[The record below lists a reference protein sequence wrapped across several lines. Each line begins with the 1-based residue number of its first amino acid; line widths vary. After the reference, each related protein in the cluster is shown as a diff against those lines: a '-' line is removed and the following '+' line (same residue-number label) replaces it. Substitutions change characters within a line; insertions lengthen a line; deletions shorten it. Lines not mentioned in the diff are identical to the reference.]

1 MVTTQVP
8 LFHHQIRMAPSSQT
22 PTIIYSQVIINMLG
36 LFAKR
41 AMARAK
47 RSVADELRSSVVI
60 DKKELAMDVVRVRYA
75 PSPTGEL
82 HLGGLRTAI
91 FNYLYA
97 KS

>member
-1 MVTTQVP
+1 MTTHIYA
-8 LFHHQIRMAPSSQT
+8 FHHHSNRVAMIHSA
-22 PTIIYSQVIINMLG
+22 TIIYSQVIINMLA

-41 AMARAK
+41 GMARAK